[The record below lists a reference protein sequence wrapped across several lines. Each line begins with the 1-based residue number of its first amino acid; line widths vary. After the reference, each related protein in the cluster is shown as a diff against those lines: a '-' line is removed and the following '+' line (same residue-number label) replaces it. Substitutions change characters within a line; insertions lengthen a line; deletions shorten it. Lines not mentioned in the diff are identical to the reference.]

1 MRKLVILLLFV
12 PVFSVAQ
19 KKLITLEDLYKTGTF
34 RGEPVRASFD
44 TIDVTAAIKPEDV
57 KNEDGK
63 PIGQLQ
69 DIIISSTV
77 PGKYII
83 RTAIEPIYRRS
94 SKGLAYV
101 YELASKKT
109 TPVDKE
115 KVLHPTFSP
124 NGSKLLL

>member
-1 MRKLVILLLFV
+1 MRKLIILFLLV
-12 PVFSVAQ
+12 PVFSLAQ

-63 PIGQLQ
+63 PIGQIQ

-83 RTAIEPIYRRS
+83 RTAIEPIIAAAAKDWRM
-94 SKGLAYV
+94 LI
-101 YELASKKT
+101 
-109 TPVDKE
+109 
-115 KVLHPTFSP
+115 
-124 NGSKLLL
+124 